1 MFFSLPQESAV
12 FSNIW
17 IAGIWFLWDNKE
29 IDHLLDQCNFIK
41 TKRKVV
47 SSIPRKDARHD
58 YIIIPWVKLR
68 VQNSIKVT
76 RCDTL
81 LWKAGEYTGHYDIN
95 KKMRILV
102 WRTIPDLVISDKMS
116 QCLLTSLLS
125 KRKYHFHT
133 LGKKKK
139 KKILAEWTL
148 PCQSTNWKG
157 LGVCGEN
164 WRNFFF
170 FFYNTFFFNTYSII
184 F

>member
-41 TKRKVV
+41 TKRKVL
-47 SSIPRKDARHD
+47 SWIPRKDARHD

-68 VQNSIKVT
+68 VENSIKVT

-81 LWKAGEYTGHYDIN
+81 LWKAGKYIGHYDIN
-95 KKMRILV
+95 KKIRILV

-125 KRKYHFHT
+125 KRKYYFHA
-133 LGKKKK
+133 LGKKKTKQK
-139 KKILAEWTL
+139 KKNTCRMNSALSIHKLEGFR
-148 PCQSTNWKG
+148 G
-157 LGVCGEN
+157 LWWELKN
-164 WRNFFF
+164 FF
-170 FFYNTFFFNTYSII
+170 FFYNTFFLILI
-184 F
+184 Q